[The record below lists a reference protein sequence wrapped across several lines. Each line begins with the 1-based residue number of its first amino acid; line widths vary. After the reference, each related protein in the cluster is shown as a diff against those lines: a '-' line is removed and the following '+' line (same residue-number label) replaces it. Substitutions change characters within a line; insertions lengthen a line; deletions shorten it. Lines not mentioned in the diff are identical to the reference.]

1 MKRPELTRALTP
13 EEFQNTYFLKE
24 ELQAF
29 AKSCGISAGG
39 SKAELN
45 ERILQ
50 LLRGESVQNSRK
62 ERVRRN
68 VREDSLSLDSIIEEN
83 IVCSQRHRSF
93 FQSVIG
99 KRFSFNVEFQ
109 DWLKAHAGLT
119 YQDAVDAWHMIQ
131 EQKKHT
137 RTVIGSQFEYNT
149 YIRAFFADNPGR
161 SLQEAIQ
168 CWNYRKAIPGAHEYQ
183 KEDLRCLKE
192 KESR

>member
-13 EEFQNTYFLKE
+13 EDFQNTYFLKE

-68 VREDSLSLDSIIEEN
+68 VREEPLSLDSIIEEN

-119 YQDAVDAWHMIQ
+119 YQVASGCMAYEFRSRKSIQ
-131 EQKKHT
+131 GLLSAASLN
-137 RTVIGSQFEYNT
+137 I
-149 YIRAFFADNPGR
+149 IRISVLFCG
-161 SLQEAIQ
+161 
-168 CWNYRKAIPGAHEYQ
+168 
-183 KEDLRCLKE
+183 
-192 KESR
+192 